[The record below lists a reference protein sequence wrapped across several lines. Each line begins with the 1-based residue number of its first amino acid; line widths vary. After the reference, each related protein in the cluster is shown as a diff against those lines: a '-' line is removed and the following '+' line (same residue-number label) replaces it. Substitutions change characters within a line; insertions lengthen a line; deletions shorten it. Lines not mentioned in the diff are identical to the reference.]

1 MRDLYNGGNAD
12 RIEKRKKAQHPAA
25 GLKPTAS
32 RFLFCWCGLYHWATT
47 SALISGISLTSP
59 NFPKVVKPNFSSRDR
74 NSGDT
79 KSWNWMKNFIRN
91 EMSATNPRSGQL
103 RSCQQSAFLREC
115 LCTYSPSLL
124 GPPPRQKSVSLNPYF
139 WIWPWEEQLKRCFT
153 KHFFLYK
160 ITEKSSRW
168 LETRAE
174 VFVDRKQIQIRKLTR
189 RQVRQ
194 NKILNERK

>member
-59 NFPKVVKPNFSSRDR
+59 NFLKVDKPNFSSRDR

-79 KSWNWMKNFIRN
+79 KSWNWMKNFIRD

-103 RSCQQSAFLREC
+103 RSCHPSDREC
-115 LCTYSPSLL
+115 VYTRMLVYTQPLATGTTYQTKVSKPESLL
-124 GPPPRQKSVSLNPYF
+124 LN
-139 WIWPWEEQLKRCFT
+139 LA
-153 KHFFLYK
+153 L
-160 ITEKSSRW
+160 
-168 LETRAE
+168 
-174 VFVDRKQIQIRKLTR
+174 R
-189 RQVRQ
+189 RTA
-194 NKILNERK
+194 